1 MRQSSCHYQIAAL
14 VVFCIFTGSYMIKN
28 TSIDAMATDSSLISL
43 RNLLSSF
50 TLSLFLSLCLTHTR
64 CRIAKIIRKH
74 LRCKICCFGERSTW
88 YGKNTCVCVCI
99 CGHTFTLFIHF
110 IYVSMV
116 NWDQQRIPLTWE
128 RVLFENIHLKC
139 FDSIVLYNICII
151 KPLIHKAVYIRS
163 ISQITQ
169 VHLRLYP
176 AAI

>member
-43 RNLLSSF
+43 RNLLSSLSF
-50 TLSLFLSLCLTHTR
+50 TLFLSLCLTHTHDAELLKLSEN
-64 CRIAKIIRKH
+64 IYGAKPVVLGNVRP
-74 LRCKICCFGERSTW
+74 GM
-88 YGKNTCVCVCI
+88 GKMHVCVCI

-151 KPLIHKAVYIRS
+151 KPLIHTAVYIRS

>member
-43 RNLLSSF
+43 RNLLSSLF
-50 TLSLFLSLCLTHTR
+50 HSLLFLSLFLTHTR
-64 CRIAKIIRKH
+64 CRNAKIIRKH
-74 LRCKICCFGERSTW
+74 LRCKTCCFGERSTW
-88 YGKNTCVCVCI
+88 YGKNSCVCI
-99 CGHTFTLFIHF
+99 CGHTFTLFIRF

-128 RVLFENIHLKC
+128 CVLFENIHLKY

-151 KPLIHKAVYIRS
+151 KPLIHTAVYIRS
-163 ISQITQ
+163 ISQIKF
-169 VHLRLYP
+169 
-176 AAI
+176 I

>member
-74 LRCKICCFGERSTW
+74 LRCKTCCFGERSTW
-88 YGKNTCVCVCI
+88 YWEKYMCVCMHMWTHI
-99 CGHTFTLFIHF
+99 YF
-110 IYVSMV
+110 IYSFYLCV
-116 NWDQQRIPLTWE
+116 NGQLRSA
-128 RVLFENIHLKC
+128 ENS
-139 FDSIVLYNICII
+139 FN
-151 KPLIHKAVYIRS
+151 
-163 ISQITQ
+163 
-169 VHLRLYP
+169 LR
-176 AAI
+176 ACAF

>member
-74 LRCKICCFGERSTW
+74 LRCKTCCFGERSTW
-88 YGKNTCVCVCI
+88 YGKNTCVCMHMWTHI
-99 CGHTFTLFIHF
+99 YF
-110 IYVSMV
+110 IYSFYLCV
-116 NWDQQRIPLTWE
+116 NGQLRSA
-128 RVLFENIHLKC
+128 ENS
-139 FDSIVLYNICII
+139 FN
-151 KPLIHKAVYIRS
+151 
-163 ISQITQ
+163 
-169 VHLRLYP
+169 LR
-176 AAI
+176 ACAF